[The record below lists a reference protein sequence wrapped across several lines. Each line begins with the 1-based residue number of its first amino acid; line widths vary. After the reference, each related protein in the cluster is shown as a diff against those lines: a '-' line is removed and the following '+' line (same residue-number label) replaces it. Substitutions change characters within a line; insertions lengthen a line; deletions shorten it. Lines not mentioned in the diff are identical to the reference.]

1 MKTIRIILA
10 TLVIALA
17 SCGGDETDK
26 STSNPDAKEASVASD
41 NSTPEGVGKMITDYV
56 IANDYN
62 GLANLIIT
70 HDEMAK
76 AIGGSNASP
85 EGKDF
90 AISRVDAEIKEMQV
104 DIKTGLDEIR
114 ASGTTAGIVWDNC
127 KFKEARPTI
136 NESRGFQMM
145 TLKCVIESNGQE
157 HVFTVTDIVGTDN
170 GWKLGGKM
178 MFGDIQSQ

>member
-1 MKTIRIILA
+1 MKKIIYCIFILA
-10 TLVIALA
+10 LT
-17 SCGGDETDK
+17 SCSGEETNK
-26 STSNPDAKEASVASD
+26 STSNPDAKEVVAVSD
-41 NSTPEGVGKMITDYV
+41 NSTPEGIGKMITDYV
-56 IANDYN
+56 IANDYS

-70 HDEMAK
+70 NDEMTK
-76 AIGGSNASP
+76 AISGSTAP
-85 EGKDF
+85 AEGKKF

-104 DIKTGLDEIR
+104 DIKSGLDEIR
-114 ASGTTAGIVWDNC
+114 ASGTTAGIVWENS

-136 NESRGFQMM
+136 DESRGFQMM

-178 MFGDIQSQ
+178 MFGDVDVNKP